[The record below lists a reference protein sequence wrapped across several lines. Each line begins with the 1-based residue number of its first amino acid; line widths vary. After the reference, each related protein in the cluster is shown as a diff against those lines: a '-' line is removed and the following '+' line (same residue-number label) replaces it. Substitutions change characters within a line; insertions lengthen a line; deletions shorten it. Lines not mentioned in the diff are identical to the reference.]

1 MYSNE
6 SVQFIHSRPTD
17 LHFSSVQFSLQTNV
31 DTPLEYVFR
40 KKNEAQLPSPL
51 AETPGLGFA
60 SSDQLAD
67 TSVSAWKPRIHQW
80 VATMQWGPMAILL
93 VSDGRFD

>member
-1 MYSNE
+1 MYSNG

-17 LHFSSVQFSLQTNV
+17 LHFSSVQFADQCGHPIGIRV
-31 DTPLEYVFR
+31 Q

-67 TSVSAWKPRIHQW
+67 TSVSAWKASHASLGGYYA
-80 VATMQWGPMAILL
+80 VGPNGNTL
-93 VSDGRFD
+93 SERRSF